1 MTDKQQIEELRKFIS
16 QLCCTSNCDNCKWHY
31 VEEGSCLDYFEA
43 KALYNAGYRKVDAGL
58 KIICENE
65 YDKFMGKRESY
76 KRVLELQ
83 ANEIE
88 RLYQI
93 KLDLEHQLTQKGLT
107 EYVGADVIAEEAR
120 KETAKEIFKEVEF
133 ISLRNSNSA
142 LLKELEKFIK
152 ERFGVEVEV

>member
-1 MTDKQQIEELRKFIS
+1 MRTDKQQIEELRKFIS
-16 QLCCTSNCDNCKWHY
+16 QLCCNSNCDNCKWRN

-43 KALYNAGYRKVDAGL
+43 TALYNAEYRKVDAGL
-58 KIICENE
+58 KIVCENE

-107 EYVGADVIAEEAR
+107 EYVGADVIAEETR
-120 KETAKEIFKEVEF
+120 KETTNKIFTKLIEVAKNNDNKLSIG
-133 ISLRNSNSA
+133 
-142 LLKELEKFIK
+142 LLKAWAIEY
-152 ERFGVEVEV
+152 GVEVE